1 MNVRP
6 AIVIALSVLWMA
18 SCADDGGPEG
28 DTPGPPT
35 LREVLANRRAFDDR
49 TLRVRAAYFSSFE
62 VSVLTTGFAESHP
75 PQPVEPVVWV
85 DAAPPDRCM
94 ERVRDAA
101 WAESVVASGLFRFA
115 PDSGFGHL
123 GAYDMA
129 LEDATLSCD

>member
-1 MNVRP
+1 MNARRAMVT
-6 AIVIALSVLWMA
+6 ALSVLWMA
-18 SCADDGGPEG
+18 ACADGGPAG
-28 DTPGPPT
+28 DGPSPST
-35 LREVLANRRAFDDR
+35 LRQVLANRRAFDDR
-49 TLRVRAAYFSSFE
+49 TVSVRTAYFSSFE

-94 ERVRDAA
+94 DRTRDAA
-101 WAESVVASGLFRFA
+101 WAPSVVASGRFRFD

-129 LEDATLSCD
+129 LEDATLSCA